1 MGDTTFSLGGIFYA
15 WDENNELFA
24 EMRWKYEE
32 PKKSGGFFSS
42 MNPFAKKPP
51 PIPKDIITG
60 TIYRV
65 QEDFLDRFLSRQQYD
80 KSGLNPNEDI
90 IEKLADI
97 DAMWTKYVKIGN
109 LKDKNCP
116 YYWRMNKEFPPE
128 LFDSDRKLPSD
139 SAYRLDLMHWNLKD
153 AING

>member
-65 QEDFLDRFLSRQQYD
+65 
-80 KSGLNPNEDI
+80 
-90 IEKLADI
+90 
-97 DAMWTKYVKIGN
+97 
-109 LKDKNCP
+109 
-116 YYWRMNKEFPPE
+116 
-128 LFDSDRKLPSD
+128 
-139 SAYRLDLMHWNLKD
+139 
-153 AING
+153 